1 MGAISERDEN
11 VDASQVSTECGEGT
25 ASSPFV
31 RRGRGKTDC
40 RGMAMAEG
48 GEAALELS
56 AESDAA
62 MQWERSTAPGVKRQA
77 RVKSYPMWTQ
87 AEREKGMARVFKL

>member
-1 MGAISERDEN
+1 
-11 VDASQVSTECGEGT
+11 
-25 ASSPFV
+25 
-31 RRGRGKTDC
+31 
-40 RGMAMAEG
+40 MAEG